1 MGVSDMANLNL
12 FDKRGRFTAPSA
24 EIVAALTDTERKHV
38 AAIGDA
44 SSRLETATAAIAVN
58 ESNLA
63 DTRAE
68 IVALEKIVPRQ
79 TFNDLAKGMC
89 ADTQRR
95 RAGL

>member
-12 FDKRGRFTAPSA
+12 FDKRGKFTAPSA
-24 EIVAALTDTERKHV
+24 EALATLDDGGRARV

-44 SSRLETATAAIAVN
+44 SSRLETATAAITAN

-68 IVALEKIVPRQ
+68 IVALEKIVPKQ
-79 TFNDLAKGMC
+79 TFNDLAKQMA

>member
-1 MGVSDMANLNL
+1 MGAENMANLNL
-12 FDKRGRFTAPSA
+12 FDKRGKFTAPSA
-24 EIVAALTDTERKHV
+24 AALTALTDAERKYI

-44 SSRLETATAAIAVN
+44 SSRLETATTAIAAN

-68 IVALEKIVPRQ
+68 IVALEKIIPKQ
-79 TFNDLAKGMC
+79 TFNDLAKAMC

>member
-1 MGVSDMANLNL
+1 MANLNL
-12 FDKRGRFTAPSA
+12 FDRLGRFTAPSA
-24 EIVAALTDTERKHV
+24 ETLAALTDTERANV
-38 AAIGDA
+38 AGIGDA

-58 ESNLA
+58 EFNLA

-79 TFNDLAKGMC
+79 TFNDLAKAMA